1 MHSLLSVLPVGD
13 LDICA
18 VMLLIIVYYGNMK
31 LELLAMEKKYQAK
44 NSPPVSPRPSAT
56 AERRNT
62 TGSSDENDFRG
73 VESSSSP
80 RVKLSSRSS
89 SGGGGGSRRRF
100 SGKEDQAMSS
110 PKARGAL
117 MSSQLSAGGGNG
129 MEGGGKL
136 RPRSSANKLTPR
148 RASEKGSG
156 ALEGER
162 SAVPRRYTF
171 NDFDDTDDNTEPGSE
186 VSSRR
191 ESRRSVTS
199 VDDDSNF
206 EEDAW

>member
-1 MHSLLSVLPVGD
+1 
-13 LDICA
+13 
-18 VMLLIIVYYGNMK
+18 
-31 LELLAMEKKYQAK
+31 MEKEYQAK

-62 TGSSDENDFRG
+62 TGSTDENDFRG

-80 RVKLSSRSS
+80 RVQLSSRSS
-89 SGGGGGSRRRF
+89 SGGGGGGSRRRF
-100 SGKEDQAMSS
+100 SGDEDQALSS
-110 PKARGAL
+110 PRARGAL

-129 MEGGGKL
+129 VEGGGKL

-156 ALEGER
+156 GSGAPEEGER

-186 VSSRR
+186 ASSRR
-191 ESRRSVTS
+191 ESRRSLAS
-199 VDDDSNF
+199 VDDSNF